1 MVDKDFLHS
10 LPNNPGVYIMKD
22 KTDKIIYVG
31 KAKNL
36 KNRVNQYFTKN
47 SSHTPKVLAM
57 VERVS
62 NIEYILTNSET
73 EALNLE
79 CSLIKKNR
87 PKYNI
92 LLKDDKQ
99 YPYIKITNEK
109 FPRVMFARR
118 QEKDGAKYF
127 GPYVSAFAVKQTID
141 ILHKLFKFRQ
151 CNILTERDKPCLNYH
166 IKRCDA
172 PCMGYITEYDYFE
185 KIDELT
191 NILNGKSNGFISL
204 LKEKMQV
211 ASDELN
217 FEQAAEYR
225 DKIDALNRILEK
237 QMTVS
242 TNDENEDI
250 LYLYKE
256 NDKICIQMLYIRAGK
271 LTDKKAFFMNNTQ
284 SETDSEIVR
293 AFILQYYDKFETAK
307 KIYVSVDIDDDS
319 ELEEYLSLKRGN
331 KVSILSPKR
340 GDKVR
345 FVEMAKKNA
354 MESMRLRC
362 RKQDN
367 AKEKQETVKQLSYY
381 LALDFVPHRI
391 EAFDISH
398 TSGSEVVASMVVFE
412 NGTPSK
418 QNYRKFKMKT
428 SVTNDDYGA
437 MREVLERRF
446 KYITNEKNEK
456 FKENPDLIFVD
467 GGLGQVNVAIE
478 VAEGF
483 GIRTPI
489 FGIYKDDKHKTKGI
503 ISSDKTYEIP
513 VGTKCFSLITEIQD
527 EMHRVAITY
536 HRFLRAKKNTESEI
550 LKIDGVGKNRYKS
563 LIEHFKTLNA
573 LKNASAEQIAKVK
586 GISPALAEK
595 IYEEIKNSKP

>member
-1 MVDKDFLHS
+1 MIDKDFLHS

-22 KTDKIIYVG
+22 KTGKIIYVG

-36 KNRVNQYFTKN
+36 KNRVNQYFVKN
-47 SSHTPKVLAM
+47 SSHTTKVLAM
-57 VERVS
+57 VERVD

-141 ILHKLFKFRQ
+141 VLQKLFRFRQ
-151 CNILTERDKPCLNYH
+151 CNALTQRDKPCLNYH

-172 PCMGYITEYDYFE
+172 PCMGYITELDYFE
-185 KIDELT
+185 KIDELID
-191 NILNGKSNGFISL
+191 ILSGRPNKFLSL
-204 LKEKMQV
+204 LKEKMQI

-225 DKIDALNRILEK
+225 DKIEAVNRILEK

-256 NDKICIQMLYIRAGK
+256 NDKICIQMLYIRDGK
-271 LTDKKAFFMNNTQ
+271 LTDKEAFFMNNTQ
-284 SETDSEIVR
+284 SETDSEVVR
-293 AFILQYYDKFETAK
+293 AFILQYYDQFDVPK
-307 KIYVSVDIDDDS
+307 KIYVSVDLEDDY

-331 KVSILSPKR
+331 KVFILTPKR

-354 MESMRLRC
+354 IESMRLRY

-367 AKEKQETVKQLSYY
+367 TKEKLEALKQLSYY
-381 LALDFVPHRI
+381 LNLDFTPHRI

-398 TSGSEVVASMVVFE
+398 TSGSEVVASMVVFV

-428 SVTNDDYGA
+428 STTNDDYGA

-446 KYITNEKNEK
+446 KYITYEKTEK

-467 GGLGQVNVAIE
+467 GGLGQVNVAVD
-478 VAEGF
+478 VAERF
-483 GIRTPI
+483 GVKTPI
-489 FGIYKDDKHKTKGI
+489 FGIFKDDKHKTKGVI
-503 ISSDKTYEIP
+503 TSDKTHEIP

-536 HRFLRAKKNTESEI
+536 HRLLRARKNTESEI
-550 LKIDGVGKNRYKS
+550 LKIDGVGKNRYRRI
-563 LIEHFKTLNA
+563 IEHFKTISA
-573 LKNASAEQIAKVK
+573 LKKASPDEIAKVK
-586 GISPALAEK
+586 GISPLLAEK
-595 IYEEIKNSKP
+595 IYEEIKNSKL

>member
-1 MVDKDFLHS
+1 MIEKDFLHS

-22 KTDKIIYVG
+22 KTGKIIYVG

-36 KNRVNQYFTKN
+36 KNRVNQYFISN
-47 SSHTPKVLAM
+47 SNHTPKVSAM
-57 VERVS
+57 VQKIE

-118 QEKDGAKYF
+118 QDKDGAKYF
-127 GPYVSAFAVKQTID
+127 GPYVSAFAVKQTLD

-151 CNILTERDKPCLNYH
+151 CNILTERNKPCLNYH

-172 PCMGYITEYDYFE
+172 PCMGYITEYDYFQR
-185 KIDELT
+185 IDELS
-191 NILNGKSNGFISL
+191 NILNGKANDFLDL
-204 LKEKMQV
+204 LKEKMQL

-256 NDKICIQMLYIRAGK
+256 NDKICIQMLYVRAGK

-284 SETDSEIVR
+284 SETDSEVMR
-293 AFILQYYDKFETAK
+293 AFILQYYDEFEIPK
-307 KIYVSVDIDDDS
+307 KIYVSVDLEDDA
-319 ELEEYLSLKRGN
+319 ELENYLSLKRGN
-331 KVSILSPKR
+331 KVFISTPKR
-340 GDKVR
+340 GNKVR

-354 MESMRLRC
+354 MESMRLRY
-362 RKQDN
+362 RKQDST
-367 AKEKQETVKQLSYY
+367 KEKQEAVKQLSYY
-381 LALDFVPHRI
+381 LGLDFIPHRI

-412 NGTPSK
+412 DGMPSK

-428 SVTNDDYGA
+428 STTNDDYGA
-437 MREVLERRF
+437 MKEVLERRF
-446 KYITNEKNEK
+446 KYIAKEKSDK

-467 GGLGQVNVAIE
+467 GGLGQVNVALE
-478 VAEGF
+478 VAKSF
-483 GIRTPI
+483 DVKTPI
-489 FGIYKDDKHKTKGI
+489 FGIFKDDKHKTKGI
-503 ISSDKTYEIP
+503 IGHDKTYEIP

-536 HRFLRAKKNTESEI
+536 HRLLRAKKNTESEI
-550 LKIDGVGKNRYKS
+550 LKIEGIGKNRYKS
-563 LIEHFKTLNA
+563 LIEHFKTLTA
-573 LKNASAEQIAKVK
+573 LKKASVEQIAKVK
-586 GISPALAEK
+586 GISPALARK
-595 IYEEIKNSKP
+595 IHDEIKNSKL

>member
-1 MVDKDFLHS
+1 MIDKDFLHS

-22 KTDKIIYVG
+22 KSDKIIYVG

-57 VERVS
+57 IEKIV
-62 NIEYILTNSET
+62 NIEYILTNSEA

-109 FPRVMFARR
+109 FPRVLFARR

-141 ILHKLFKFRQ
+141 MLHKVFKFRQ
-151 CNILTERDKPCLNYH
+151 CNVLTNRDKPCLNYH

-172 PCMGYITEYDYFE
+172 PCMGYITELDYFE
-185 KIDELT
+185 KTTNLT
-191 NILNGKSNGFISL
+191 NILSGKSNEFLNL
-204 LKEKMQV
+204 LKEKMLI
-211 ASDELN
+211 ASNELN

-242 TNDENEDI
+242 TNDENEDV

-271 LTDKKAFFMNNTQ
+271 LTDKRAFFMNNTQ
-284 SETDSEIVR
+284 NETDSDILR
-293 AFILQYYDKFETAK
+293 AFILQYYDEFEIPK
-307 KIYVSVDIDDDS
+307 KIYLSVDVE
-319 ELEEYLSLKRGN
+319 ELDVLNDYLSLKRGN
-331 KVSILSPKR
+331 KVFISTPKR

-354 MESMRLRC
+354 MESMRLKY

-367 AKEKQETVKQLSYY
+367 STEKQEAVKQLSYY
-381 LALDFVPHRI
+381 LNLDFIPHRI

-412 NGTPSK
+412 NGIPSK
-418 QNYRKFKMKT
+418 QNYRKFKMKK
-428 SVTNDDYGA
+428 SITNDDYGA
-437 MREVLERRF
+437 MKEVLERRF

-467 GGLGQVNVAIE
+467 GGLGQVNVAME
-478 VAEGF
+478 VARGFDVKTPVF
-483 GIRTPI
+483 GI
-489 FGIYKDDKHKTKGI
+489 FKDDKHKTKGI
-503 ISSDKTYEIP
+503 ISCDKTYEIP
-513 VGTKCFSLITEIQD
+513 VGTKCFSLVTEIQD

-536 HRFLRAKKNTESEI
+536 HRLLRAKKNTESEF
-550 LKIDGVGKNRYKS
+550 LKIEGVGKSRYKS
-563 LIEHFKTLNA
+563 LINHFKTINNI
-573 LKNASAEQIAKVK
+573 KNASVEQIAEVK
-586 GISPALAEK
+586 GISYQLAEK
-595 IYEEIKNSKP
+595 IYSEIKNSKL